1 MDLVGFIDPPVSGI
15 VAGYGEVILKVR
27 ALRPKVEP
35 PIFRD
40 RTILCGLDAGGVFQD
55 GPKTPNRPKWPS
67 RLDGAHIFKH
77 IYFVSFL

>member
-1 MDLVGFIDPPVSGI
+1 MLFVGFSPPPASGI
-15 VAGYGEVILKVR
+15 VAGYAAVILKVR

-40 RTILCGLDAGGVFQD
+40 RTILCGLDAGGDFQD
-55 GPKTPNRPKWPS
+55 GLKTPNLPKWRS

-77 IYFVSFL
+77 IYFGSFL